1 VVRNLNS
8 SSQTNSTEC
17 GYQVFLTD
25 LGRWSYI
32 FGLIRETISLASFFL
47 SLLSQLRA
55 EQISFEINNKVHHDS
70 GTKHTHI
77 QNTIYSNDFNNVL
90 SLIGDTFGT
99 LSIALATLPT
109 FPDASNHI
117 FTKLGINLENLFAF
131 YKCDDD

>member
-1 VVRNLNS
+1 L
-8 SSQTNSTEC
+8 
-17 GYQVFLTD
+17 
-25 LGRWSYI
+25 
-32 FGLIRETISLASFFL
+32 L

-55 EQISFEINNKVHHDS
+55 EQISFEINNKVHHYG

-99 LSIALATLPT
+99 LSIALAALPT
-109 FPDASNHI
+109 FPEASSHI

-131 YKCDDD
+131 